1 MNGSVILK
9 SKHYCIKI
17 ISMIK
22 NIKLSILSG
31 VMISIGCC
39 AYLSCI
45 SLGYK
50 WLGSILFAAGL
61 YTICQFGFN
70 LYTGKVGYIALRLK
84 DAKYYGLVALILFF
98 NLLTTYLLGIL
109 FAYTFPSI
117 VDVTKKIYEAKL
129 SAPLLRLF
137 LSGIFCGILMFLSVD
152 SWKQGSKIGVFI
164 YIPAFIM
171 AGFDHS
177 IANSFYNGVANGFSS
192 AFTIHNA
199 LVVLVV
205 VLGNA
210 AGGMTVPL
218 LTRNFSKDK
227 KDL

>member
-1 MNGSVILK
+1 
-9 SKHYCIKI
+9 
-17 ISMIK
+17 
-22 NIKLSILSG
+22 
-31 VMISIGCC
+31 
-39 AYLSCI
+39 
-45 SLGYK
+45 
-50 WLGSILFAAGL
+50 
-61 YTICQFGFN
+61 
-70 LYTGKVGYIALRLK
+70 
-84 DAKYYGLVALILFF
+84 
-98 NLLTTYLLGIL
+98 
-109 FAYTFPSI
+109 
-117 VDVTKKIYEAKL
+117 
-129 SAPLLRLF
+129 
-137 LSGIFCGILMFLSVD
+137 MFLSVD

-210 AGGMTVPL
+210 VGGMTVPL